1 MPDLFF
7 SSVYL
12 FATCFDFENSK
23 SAKCKKVEEV
33 LHSFL
38 SKRVVR
44 LLRSHRKHQAKH
56 LHEKFPFWVP
66 NKPKSANL
74 RTQMTCRAA
83 KGDAGTKRDC
93 LMQVSANK
101 VSFKSSAILCFHCD
115 GKNRYFKHKRHHLI
129 GGRSPTNHLGP
140 EDSANPGLR

>member
-1 MPDLFF
+1 MPDLFLF

-12 FATCFDFENSK
+12 FATCFAFENSK
-23 SAKCKKVEEV
+23 SAKCKKGEEV

-115 GKNRYFKHKRHHLI
+115 GKNRL
-129 GGRSPTNHLGP
+129 
-140 EDSANPGLR
+140 EDDRPQTTLTLRILQIQG

>member
-1 MPDLFF
+1 MPDLLFF
-7 SSVYL
+7 PPFIYL
-12 FATCFDFENSK
+12 LLALISK
-23 SAKCKKVEEV
+23 TARVQKCKKGEEV

-74 RTQMTCRAA
+74 RTQMTCRAG

-93 LMQVSANK
+93 LMQVSVNK
-101 VSFKSSAILCFHCD
+101 VSFKSSAILCFHCA
-115 GKNRYFKHKRHHLI
+115 GKNRYFKHKRHPSLED
-129 GGRSPTNHLGP
+129 GRPQTTLT
-140 EDSANPGLR
+140 LRILQIQG